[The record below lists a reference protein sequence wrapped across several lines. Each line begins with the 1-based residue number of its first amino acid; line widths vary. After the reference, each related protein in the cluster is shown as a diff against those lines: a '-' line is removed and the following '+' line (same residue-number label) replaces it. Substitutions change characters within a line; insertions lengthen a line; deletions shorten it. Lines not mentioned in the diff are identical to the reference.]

1 MHIFGKNIDK
11 ICKNSVYRML
21 FLCYNNSILYFK
33 EKEIAMSVLPL
44 HPEDRIQMKKPH
56 PCGGKI
62 FRIVRVG
69 SEVRVICESCGRD
82 MTLDRVK
89 LEKAIK
95 QILTDTADSE
105 KKGDA

>member
-1 MHIFGKNIDK
+1 
-11 ICKNSVYRML
+11 ML
-21 FLCYNNSILYFK
+21 FICYNSYILYFYGT
-33 EKEIAMSVLPL
+33 EVCMPILPL

-62 FRIVRVG
+62 FRILRVG
-69 SEVRVICESCGRD
+69 SQVRVICESCGRD

-95 QILTDTADSE
+95 QILPSE
-105 KKGDA
+105 NATPEKGDN

>member
-1 MHIFGKNIDK
+1 MPI
-11 ICKNSVYRML
+11 
-21 FLCYNNSILYFK
+21 
-33 EKEIAMSVLPL
+33 LPL
-44 HPEDRIQMKKPH
+44 HPEDRVQMKKEH

-69 SEVRVICESCGRD
+69 SQVRVVCEKCGRD

-95 QILTDTADSE
+95 QILAKPTDSLE
-105 KKGDA
+105 KGE

>member
-1 MHIFGKNIDK
+1 M
-11 ICKNSVYRML
+11 
-21 FLCYNNSILYFK
+21 YFK
-33 EKEIAMSVLPL
+33 SKEIRMPILPL

-62 FRIVRVG
+62 FRILRVG
-69 SEVRVICESCGRD
+69 SQVRVICESCGRD

-95 QILTDTADSE
+95 QILTTSIDPIE
-105 KKGDA
+105 KGDE

>member
-1 MHIFGKNIDK
+1 MPI
-11 ICKNSVYRML
+11 
-21 FLCYNNSILYFK
+21 
-33 EKEIAMSVLPL
+33 LPL
-44 HPEDRIQMKKPH
+44 RPEDRIQMKKPH

-69 SEVRVICESCGRD
+69 SDVRVICESCGRD

-95 QILTDTADSE
+95 QILTSTTDPSQ
-105 KKGDA
+105 KGDM

>member
-1 MHIFGKNIDK
+1 MPI
-11 ICKNSVYRML
+11 
-21 FLCYNNSILYFK
+21 
-33 EKEIAMSVLPL
+33 LPL

-62 FRIVRVG
+62 FRILRVG
-69 SEVRVICESCGRD
+69 SQVRVICESCGRD

-95 QILTDTADSE
+95 QILPSE
-105 KKGDA
+105 NATPEKGDN

>member
-1 MHIFGKNIDK
+1 MPI
-11 ICKNSVYRML
+11 
-21 FLCYNNSILYFK
+21 
-33 EKEIAMSVLPL
+33 LPL

-62 FRIVRVG
+62 FRILRVG
-69 SEVRVICESCGRD
+69 SQVRVICESCGRD

-95 QILTDTADSE
+95 QILTNENATSE
-105 KKGDA
+105 KGDN